1 LNNLQT
7 KSKEYF
13 EGGNEMKTKL
23 YGLLAVRAGSRR
35 GDGLRRDEFPRPNAE
50 PFDAWFHDG

>member
-13 EGGNEMKTKL
+13 EGGNEMKNKIVRFI
-23 YGLLAVRAGSRR
+23 GGSVLAAVAATAAVG
-35 GDGLRRDEFPRPNAE
+35 
-50 PFDAWFHDG
+50 